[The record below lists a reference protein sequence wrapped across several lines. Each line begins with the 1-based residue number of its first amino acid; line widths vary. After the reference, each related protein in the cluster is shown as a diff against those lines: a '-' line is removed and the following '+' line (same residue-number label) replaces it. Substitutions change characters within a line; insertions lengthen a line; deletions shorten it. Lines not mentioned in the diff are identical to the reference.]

1 MSRDQRKALELA
13 REGDWHGA
21 HAIVQRH
28 DDALSCLIHAWLH
41 RAEGDLGNA
50 GYWYRRA
57 GESLPSLSLDEEL
70 DRLFGLLDQ

>member
-13 REGDWHGA
+13 GNGDWHGA

-28 DDALSCLIHAWLH
+28 DDVLSCLIHAWLH

-57 GESLPSLSLDEEL
+57 GESMPSLSLDEEL
-70 DRLFGLLDQ
+70 AQLRQRLDQ